1 MEVDLEVVGRHAML
15 FDDDAT
21 LEFVNSKEALIEWN
35 SLFIDRFDVRNLID
49 VAPPSFRHLPA
60 SYYGAVPDDD
70 SHLFADL
77 DSERFADLFAVN
89 DDDNGDNIQLAD
101 EKRSMYAGGYN
112 YVPFSYGNS
121 ADSTAQKNS
130 EMDMNASSFHPSF
143 PVPENLLQNLPPS
156 EKVHQI
162 IARTAMFVGQHG
174 GQSEIVL
181 RVKQGDNPTF
191 GFLMPHHHLHPYF
204 RYLVD
209 HLEVLKTDN
218 DSKSQADKSNGVQAS
233 GALSL
238 LGTIYGTGEDEDVED
253 KVEIKS
259 EQTVSGGTASASD
272 LPKSDQS
279 DQTLSAADGVQKDE
293 TVSVHPRLSKV
304 KLSAPSSK
312 NITSIKPGRASSIK
326 CYGTSISSSVE
337 KPKPSSLFPLA
348 HAEKSFVDPP
358 SEVKK
363 LVDRIVEII
372 LKNGKDFETVLIEQ
386 DKKHDKF
393 PFLLPS
399 NQYHQ
404 YYLRVLKK
412 VQESRISG
420 KTFGSGKD
428 GSSWQEIEK
437 DADHQMKESEGASLD
452 GSDDLDLNYDKKD
465 KFKMVIPKT
474 KKDSQEQPP
483 KESQQQSRVTVDA
496 TAAAAILQAAA
507 RGIRNP
513 NFKIFSNKTSHD
525 SSIEGGP
532 SSNSALKENG
542 ESSRAARGD
551 KDISKIVASEAD
563 TSDSALMRQQKL
575 KAERLRRAKMFAA
588 MIKSGAAPLGTEPP
602 RSSSLEPAGSGP
614 GNSGL
619 ADKIVVEEV
628 KGREGSHPLM
638 EFNDENEQKLNKRRH
653 YRSRKHDDGQGEEE
667 SKENEEDTGEDD
679 DEKTRSTKRHKSRH
693 SSRRHRDRSKDRHKH
708 RRRHSSSKSKESR
721 HRRKR
726 DSSSSQEDD
735 DDSHHRHN
743 SDSSLEEERKHYK
756 RRHKHESSSE
766 EESKHV
772 NRRHKESSRKHR
784 HRERSGKNDRS
795 RAEEGELEEGEIR
808 TRSSDQSLSAIG
820 EDASR
825 EASVDASKSPLREKR
840 SSVPPSEPTEVP
852 DELRAKIRAMLLA
865 TM

>member
-1 MEVDLEVVGRHAML
+1 MSIQIYV
-15 FDDDAT
+15 
-21 LEFVNSKEALIEWN
+21 
-35 SLFIDRFDVRNLID
+35 SLKYFSTF
-49 VAPPSFRHLPA
+49 
-60 SYYGAVPDDD
+60 
-70 SHLFADL
+70 
-77 DSERFADLFAVN
+77 
-89 DDDNGDNIQLAD
+89 AD
-101 EKRSMYAGGYN
+101 EKGAMDAGGYN
-112 YVPFSYGNS
+112 CVPFSYGNF
-121 ADSTAQKNS
+121 ADSTAQKGS
-130 EMDMNASSFHPSF
+130 GIDVNASSFHPSF
-143 PVPENLLQNLPPS
+143 PVPEHLLQNLPPS

-209 HLEVLKTDN
+209 HPEVLKTGN
-218 DSKSQADKSNGVQAS
+218 DSKSQGEKSNDVQAS

-238 LGTIYGTGEDEDVED
+238 LGSIYGSGEDEDVEA

-272 LPKSDQS
+272 VPKSDKS
-279 DQTLSAADGVQKDE
+279 EQTLSAGDGAQKDE
-293 TVSVHPRLSKV
+293 TVSIHSQTSKV
-304 KLSAPSSK
+304 KVSAPNIKS
-312 NITSIKPGRASSIK
+312 ITSIKPGRATSIK
-326 CYGTSISSSVE
+326 SYGSNME
-337 KPKPSSLFPLA
+337 MPKASTLFPLA
-348 HAEKSFVDPP
+348 HAEKSLVDPP
-358 SEVKK
+358 SEMKK

-372 LKNGKDFETVLIEQ
+372 LKNGRDFETVLIEQ
-386 DKKHDKF
+386 DKKHGKF

-399 NQYHQ
+399 NQYHP
-404 YYLRVLKK
+404 YYIRVLKK
-412 VQESRISG
+412 AQESRISG
-420 KTFGSGKD
+420 KTFGSGKE

-437 DADHQMKESEGASLD
+437 DAGHQMKETECASLD
-452 GSDDLDLNYDKKD
+452 GSDDLDLDYDKKD

-474 KKDSQEQPP
+474 KKDPQEQPP
-483 KESQQQSRVTVDA
+483 KESQQQSRFTVDA
-496 TAAAAILQAAA
+496 TAAAAILQAAT

-513 NFKIFSNKTSHD
+513 NLKIFSNKTSHD

-542 ESSRAARGD
+542 ESSHTARGD
-551 KDISKIVASEAD
+551 KDIAKIAAGEAD
-563 TSDSALMRQQKL
+563 TSDSELMRQQKL

-602 RSSSLEPAGSGP
+602 RSSSLEPPGSGPVP

-619 ADKIVVEEV
+619 ADKNVVEEV
-628 KGREGSHPLM
+628 KGREGSYPLM
-638 EFNDENEQKLNKRRH
+638 ESNDENEHKLNKRRH
-653 YRSRKHDDGQGEEE
+653 YRSRKHDDGQGEKE

-679 DEKTRSTKRHKSRH
+679 DDEKSRSTKRHKSRH
-693 SSRRHRDRSKDRHKH
+693 SSRRHRDKSKDRHKH
-708 RRRHSSSKSKESR
+708 RRRHSSSKSKESGHR
-721 HRRKR
+721 HKH
-726 DSSSSQEDD
+726 DSSSEDD
-735 DDSHHRHN
+735 DDRHHRQK

-756 RRHKHESSSE
+756 RRHKHENSSE

-772 NRRHKESSRKHR
+772 KRRHKESSRKHR

-795 RAEEGELEEGEIR
+795 HAEEGELEEGEIR
-808 TRSSDQSLSAIG
+808 MRTSDQSLSAIG

-840 SSVPPSEPTEVP
+840 SSLPLTEPTEVP